1 MTNTSLPAIVKT
13 LTQVHGVEHVNAY
26 PETTAA
32 VTHRVLVFTAD
43 ATIDAS
49 VTSNKDLDELAEI
62 VETYT
67 TDALVNK
74 KFKLNYRIT
83 L

>member
-1 MTNTSLPAIVKT
+1 MSHTTLPAIVKT

-26 PETTAA
+26 PETVKAIA
-32 VTHRVLVFTAD
+32 HRVLVFTTD
-43 ATIDAS
+43 ATIDAIVES
-49 VTSNKDLDELAEI
+49 PRDLDELAEI

-74 KFKLNYRIT
+74 KFKLRYRIT